1 MATAPSEPLSQRLAA
16 IREQLKLLADYLDP
30 AGLSGRV
37 GALEE
42 EMGAP
47 GFWEDQERAAQ
58 VSAEHARASRRLT
71 TYRELES
78 DVEDLEPLAEL
89 AEEDPEMAGELEEQ
103 ISSVQER
110 LEQLE
115 EQRLFSGRY
124 DTGDALVTINAGAGG
139 TDAQDWAEMLLRM
152 EMRWAERRGF
162 DVELLEASPGEE
174 AGIKSA
180 TFMVKGENAYGL
192 FGSEKGVHRLVR
204 LSPFDAAHRRQT
216 SFAGVEVSP
225 VVEDIGE
232 VEIDDDDLQ
241 IDTYRASG
249 AGGQHVNKTDSAVR
263 ITHKPTGIVV
273 QCQNE
278 RSQSSNKAE
287 AMTRLRS
294 KLLEL
299 EERQRREEIA
309 KEKGEAQDVNFGSQ
323 IRSYVLHPYSM
334 VKDHRT
340 DHEMGDTARVLDGDL
355 DGFARSYLLKAAK

>member
-1 MATAPSEPLSQRLAA
+1 MRTTF
-16 IREQLKLLADYLDP
+16 DP
-30 AGLSGRV
+30 AELTERV
-37 GALEE
+37 DALET

-47 GFWEDQERAAQ
+47 GFWEDQERAAK
-58 VSAEHARASRRLT
+58 VSAEHARASRRLSV
-71 TYRELES
+71 YRDLER
-78 DVEDLEPLAEL
+78 DADDLEPLAEL
-89 AEEDPEMAGELEEQ
+89 AEEDPEIAAELEEQ
-103 ISSVQER
+103 IRSVQER
-110 LEQLE
+110 LDQLE

-124 DTGDALVTINAGAGG
+124 DMGDALVAVNAGAGG

-152 EMRWAERRGF
+152 EMRWAEKRGF
-162 DVELLEASPGEE
+162 EVELLEASPGEE

-180 TFMVKGENAYGL
+180 TFLVKGDNAYGL
-192 FGSEKGVHRLVR
+192 YASEKGVHRLVR

-216 SFAGVEVSP
+216 SFAGIEVSP
-225 VVEDIGE
+225 VVREIDE

-263 ITHKPTGIVV
+263 ITHKPSGIVV

-287 AMTRLRS
+287 AMTMLRS

-299 EERQRREEIA
+299 EERKRREEIA

-340 DHEMGDTARVLDGDL
+340 DYEMGDTARVLDGDL
-355 DGFARSYLLKAAK
+355 DGFARAYLLKSAKGPQ

>member
-1 MATAPSEPLSQRLAA
+1 
-16 IREQLKLLADYLDP
+16 
-30 AGLSGRV
+30 
-37 GALEE
+37 
-42 EMGAP
+42 MGEP
-47 GFWEDQERAAQ
+47 GFWDDQERAAW
-58 VSAEHARASRRLT
+58 VGAEHARASKRLQL
-71 TYRELES
+71 YQELER
-78 DVEDLEPLAEL
+78 DVADLEPLAEL
-89 AEEDPEMAGELEEQ
+89 AEEDPEIARELDDQIRSVQDRLEE
-103 ISSVQER
+103 
-110 LEQLE
+110 LE

-124 DTGDALVTINAGAGG
+124 DSGDALVTVNAGAGG
-139 TDAQDWAEMLLRM
+139 TDAQDWAEMVLRM
-152 EMRWAERRGF
+152 EMRWAEKRDF
-162 DVELLEASPGEE
+162 QVEPLEVSPGEE

-180 TFMVKGENAYGL
+180 TFLVKGENAYGL
-192 FGSEKGVHRLVR
+192 YASEKGVHRLVR

-216 SFAGVEVSP
+216 SFVGVEVSP
-225 VVEDIGE
+225 VVDAIDE

-287 AMTRLRS
+287 AMTMLRS

-299 EERQRREEIA
+299 EERKRREEIA
-309 KEKGEAQDVNFGSQ
+309 RERGEAQDVNFGSQ

-340 DHEMGDTARVLDGDL
+340 GSEVGDVARVLDGDL
-355 DGFARSYLLKAAK
+355 DGFARAYLHQMARDASAYEVAK

>member
-1 MATAPSEPLSQRLAA
+1 
-16 IREQLKLLADYLDP
+16 
-30 AGLSGRV
+30 
-37 GALEE
+37 
-42 EMGAP
+42 MGEP
-47 GFWEDQERAAQ
+47 GFWDDQERAARLG
-58 VSAEHARASRRLT
+58 AEHARASKRLAL
-71 TYRELES
+71 YRELEG
-78 DVEDLEPLAEL
+78 DVEDLQPLAEL
-89 AEEDPEMAGELEEQ
+89 AEEDAEIAHELEDQ
-103 ISSVQER
+103 IRAVQER
-110 LEQLE
+110 LDELE
-115 EQRLFSGRY
+115 EQRLFSGPY

-139 TDAQDWAEMLLRM
+139 TDAQDWAEMVLRM

-162 DVELLEASPGEE
+162 EAELLEVSPGEE
-174 AGIKSA
+174 AGIKSG
-180 TFMVKGENAYGL
+180 TFQVKGENAYGL
-192 FGSEKGVHRLVR
+192 FASEKGVHRLVR

-225 VVEDIGE
+225 VVDEIDE

-287 AMTRLRS
+287 AMKMLRS
-294 KLLEL
+294 KLLERQ
-299 EERQRREEIA
+299 ERERREEIA
-309 KEKGEAQDVNFGSQ
+309 REKGDAQDVNFGSQ

-340 DHEMGDTARVLDGDL
+340 GHEVGDVARVLDGDL
-355 DGFARSYLLKAAK
+355 DGFARAYLHQAAK

>member
-1 MATAPSEPLSQRLAA
+1 
-16 IREQLKLLADYLDP
+16 
-30 AGLSGRV
+30 
-37 GALEE
+37 
-42 EMGAP
+42 MGAP
-47 GFWEDQERAAQ
+47 GFWEDQERAAK
-58 VSAEHARASRRLT
+58 VSAEHARTSRRLA
-71 TYRELES
+71 TYTDLAR
-78 DVEDLEPLAEL
+78 DVDDLEPLAEL
-89 AEEDPEMAGELEEQ
+89 AEEDPEIASELEDQ
-103 ISSVQER
+103 IQTVQAR
-110 LEQLE
+110 LDQLE
-115 EQRLFSGRY
+115 EERLFSGRY
-124 DTGDALVTINAGAGG
+124 DSGDALVTVNAGAGG

-152 EMRWAERRGF
+152 EMRWAEKRGF
-162 DVELLEASPGEE
+162 HVELLEASPGEE

-180 TFMVKGENAYGL
+180 TFLVRGDNAYGL
-192 FGSEKGVHRLVR
+192 FGAEKGVHRLVR

-225 VVEDIGE
+225 VVADIDE
-232 VEIDDDDLQ
+232 VGIDDDDLQ

-287 AMTRLRS
+287 AMTMLRS

-299 EERQRREEIA
+299 EERKRREEIA
-309 KEKGEAQDVNFGSQ
+309 RERGEAQDVNFGSQ

-340 DHEMGDTARVLDGDL
+340 DYEMGDTARVLDGDL
-355 DGFARSYLLKAAK
+355 DGFARSYLLKSAK

>member
-1 MATAPSEPLSQRLAA
+1 
-16 IREQLKLLADYLDP
+16 
-30 AGLSGRV
+30 
-37 GALEE
+37 
-42 EMGAP
+42 MGEP
-47 GFWEDQERAAQ
+47 GFWDDQEAAAK
-58 VSAEHARASRRLT
+58 VGAEHARASKRLAL
-71 TYRELES
+71 YRELER
-78 DVEDLEPLAEL
+78 DVDDLEPLAEL
-89 AEEDPEMAGELEEQ
+89 AEEDPEIAAELDEQILQVQQRLEE
-103 ISSVQER
+103 
-110 LEQLE
+110 LE
-115 EQRLFSGRY
+115 EQRLFSGEY
-124 DTGDALVTINAGAGG
+124 DAGDALVTVNAGAGG
-139 TDAQDWAEMLLRM
+139 TDAQDWAEMVLRM
-152 EMRWAERRGF
+152 EMRWAEKRGF
-162 DVELLEASPGEE
+162 AVELLEASPGEE

-180 TFMVKGENAYGL
+180 TFLVKGENAYGL
-192 FGSEKGVHRLVR
+192 YTSEKGVHRLVR

-225 VVEDIGE
+225 VVDDIED

-287 AMTRLRS
+287 AMTMLRS

-299 EERQRREEIA
+299 QERQRREEIA
-309 KEKGEAQDVNFGSQ
+309 RERGDAQDVNFGSQ

-340 DHEMGDTARVLDGDL
+340 GFEVGDVARVLDGDL
-355 DGFARSYLLKAAK
+355 DGFARAYLHQAAK